1 MRSFCKRLLMA
12 AVACVVAVSLLAAN
26 SSSAPSSAEKPAA
39 REKSGD
45 KTKLPPGYEAAET
58 LSLITGVAISPLLG
72 VGAVGCYQW
81 MKNAS
86 KPENERRPLHWYA
99 QPWFWIPALIIVALV
114 FLKDTLGTAAPTV
127 LKKPMD
133 VAEAIEN
140 KVSGLIAAGAFV
152 PLVTQ
157 VFPEAMGESASWS
170 ALGFAALDLNGLL
183 NALMVPVAMAVFFI
197 VWLASHAINMLI
209 LISPFNTVDMALKS
223 FRMFL
228 LSLVATTHWINPY
241 LGALFAIVLIVICY
255 FIAGWSFRL
264 LVMGSNFVWDYLTFR
279 RLRFL
284 PRSNANWMFTA
295 TKWGG
300 MPVRT
305 CGRLCRTESGALQ
318 FEYRPWL
325 FLPKKTVPLPSGAL
339 WVGRGLFYP
348 EVLVEAE
355 GHRAGGGVFRPL
367 FYPEVLVEAEGSEAQ
382 SLFILPPRYS
392 THEEDLCR
400 VYQMKGVR
408 DIGLL
413 RGFKLLWAWL
423 KGLVGGKPRPA
434 PAMPPQVA

>member
-1 MRSFCKRLLMA
+1 MKKLIIPLVTVFL
-12 AVACVVAVSLLAAN
+12 VAGLAAQVLGASATA
-26 SSSAPSSAEKPAA
+26 SSKEQAPTKVEGKA
-39 REKSGD
+39 
-45 KTKLPPGYEAAET
+45 KLPPGYEAAET

-81 MKNAS
+81 MKNAG
-86 KPENERRPLHWYA
+86 KPKEERQPLHWYA
-99 QPWFWIPALIIVALV
+99 QPWFWIPALLVVALV

-133 VAEAIEN
+133 VAEAVEN

-157 VFPEAMGESASWS
+157 VFPEAAGTGAQLSG
-170 ALGFAALDLNGLL
+170 LGFAALDMHGVL

-241 LGALFAIVLIVICY
+241 LGALFALGLVVICY

-264 LVMGSNFVWDYLTFR
+264 LVMGSQFVWDYVTFR

-284 PRSNANWMFTA
+284 PRSNGNWMFTA
-295 TKWGG
+295 RAWGG

-305 CGRLCRTESGALQ
+305 LGRLVLGGDGKLQ

-325 FLPKKTVPLPSGAL
+325 FLPKKVVRLPEGTV

-348 EVLVEAE
+348 EILVEQ
-355 GHRAGGGVFRPL
+355 GGEEP
-367 FYPEVLVEAEGSEAQ
+367 Q
-382 SLFILPPRYS
+382 SLFILPPRYR
-392 THEEDLCR
+392 THEEDVCR
-400 VYQMKGVR
+400 VYQLKGVR

-413 RGFKLLWAWL
+413 RGFKMIWAWC
-423 KGLVGGKPRPA
+423 KGLVSGKGRA
-434 PAMPPQVA
+434 GHATAAA

>member
-1 MRSFCKRLLMA
+1 MRLAGTWKRLF
-12 AVACVVAVSLLAAN
+12 VVVAAGVMIFSLLAA
-26 SSSAPSSAEKPAA
+26 SQPAPSAQSQPSATEKTPA
-39 REKSGD
+39 KP
-45 KTKLPPGYEAAET
+45 KLPPGYEAAET
-58 LSLITGVAISPLLG
+58 ISLITGVAISPLLG

-86 KPENERRPLHWYA
+86 KPEKERRPLHWYA
-99 QPWFWIPALIIVALV
+99 QPWFWVPALIIVALV

-157 VFPEAMGESASWS
+157 VFPEAAAESASLS
-170 ALGFAALDLNGLL
+170 ALGFAALDLHSLL

-228 LSLVATTHWINPY
+228 LSLVATTHWMNPY
-241 LGALFAIVLIVICY
+241 LGACFALLLIVVCY

-264 LVMGSNFVWDYLTFR
+264 LVLGSNFIWDYLTFR

-284 PRSNANWMFTA
+284 PCSNANWMFTA
-295 TKWGG
+295 SKWGG

-305 CGRLCRTESGALQ
+305 CGRLCRTEQGGLQ

-325 FLPKKTVPLPSGAL
+325 FLPKKIVPLPAGSL

-348 EVLVEAE
+348 EILVEPP
-355 GHRAGGGVFRPL
+355 GQD
-367 FYPEVLVEAEGSEAQ
+367 AQ
-382 SLFILPPRYS
+382 SLFILPPRYN
-392 THEEDLCR
+392 THEEDVCR
-400 VYQMKGVR
+400 VYQMQGVR

-423 KGLVGGKPRPA
+423 RGLVGGKPALAPA
-434 PAMPPQVA
+434 PSQAA